1 MVSLTVK
8 IGKQVK
14 MSMPQHRGC
23 WPNIQQQNKYG
34 AAPAAAAWPHGAKLQ
49 PEKKY
54 CMSLSEKRKQT
65 ANPQDSTDADLST
78 FQESHSV
85 GNEEKRIH
93 VASQI
98 QMRNSHSIKKQI
110 SLRILPSERFLIQH
124 SRVLK
129 GKPIAQV
136 KDSINADRQIGDV
149 SREQFNGK

>member
-54 CMSLSEKRKQT
+54 CMSLSEKRKT
-65 ANPQDSTDADLST
+65 N
-78 FQESHSV
+78 
-85 GNEEKRIH
+85 
-93 VASQI
+93 
-98 QMRNSHSIKKQI
+98 SIKQP
-110 SLRILPSERFLIQH
+110 ILKTQPMPICRHFKKAIQWEM
-124 SRVLK
+124 RT
-129 GKPIAQV
+129 
-136 KDSINADRQIGDV
+136 
-149 SREQFNGK
+149 REYM